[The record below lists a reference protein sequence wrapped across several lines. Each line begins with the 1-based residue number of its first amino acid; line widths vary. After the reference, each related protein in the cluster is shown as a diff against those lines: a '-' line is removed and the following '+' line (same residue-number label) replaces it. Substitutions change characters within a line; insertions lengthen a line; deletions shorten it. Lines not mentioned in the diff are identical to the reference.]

1 MAEDLLPLDEALGR
15 LRAALPTPLQSPLR
29 ADRDD
34 PPLDRSAMDGV
45 AVRAADGEAPRRL
58 IGTLFAGDDPA
69 RFHLGPQEAIR
80 IMTGAAVPEGAD
92 AVVPVERILVEG
104 DTLTLHVT
112 PAPGDHIR
120 RRGSQAREGE
130 LLLPEGAPLTAAAL
144 GLRAQVGAPFQPLR
158 RVVVGVASTGDE
170 LRGDPLPHQIRDS
183 NGPMLTAL
191 AHRLGADARRLPSLP
206 DDEAA
211 LRARLS
217 NLGDIQVL
225 LTSGGVSMGQKDFM
239 PSVLKDLG
247 ARMLFHKIRLKPGK
261 PMLAAVLGDTV
272 ILGLPGNPLSAYLNA
287 LLFLPPVLAR
297 LEGLSEP
304 NLWRQGVLTAPV
316 KNGPDRPLLHPCMVT
331 FDPDQRTRWAGEEN
345 QVTPM
350 ASKGSGDL
358 ITLAKAQACA
368 WIPEGGHPGGEVR
381 YLEVL

>member
-1 MAEDLLPLDEALGR
+1 MNEHLLPLESALLLLREAI
-15 LRAALPTPLQSPLR
+15 LPPPGSELR

-34 PPLDRSAMDGV
+34 PALDRSAMDGV
-45 AVRAADGEAPRRL
+45 AVRTADGDAPRHL
-58 IGTLFAGDDPA
+58 IGTLFAGEDPA
-69 RFHLGPQEAIR
+69 RFHLDPGEAIR
-80 IMTGAAVPEGAD
+80 IMTGAAVPQGAD
-92 AVVPVERILVEG
+92 SVVPVERIQVEG
-104 DTLTLHVT
+104 DTLTLQVT
-112 PAPGDHIR
+112 AAPGDPPPTQALSGIYGHIR
-120 RRGSQAREGE
+120 RRGSQAREGD
-130 LLLPEGAPLTAAAL
+130 LLLPEGTPLTAAAL

-158 RVVVGVASTGDE
+158 RVVVGIASTGDE
-170 LRGDPLPHQIRDS
+170 LTGDPLPHQIRDS

-247 ARMLFHKIRLKPGK
+247 ARILFHKIRLKPGK

-287 LLFLPPVLAR
+287 LLFLPPVLAQI
-297 LEGLSEP
+297 EGLSEP
-304 NLWRQGVLTAPV
+304 NLWRQGELTAPV
-316 KNGPDRPLLHPCMVT
+316 KNGPDRPLLHPCAV
-331 FDPDQRTRWAGEEN
+331 AGN

-358 ITLAKAQACA
+358 ITLAQAQACA